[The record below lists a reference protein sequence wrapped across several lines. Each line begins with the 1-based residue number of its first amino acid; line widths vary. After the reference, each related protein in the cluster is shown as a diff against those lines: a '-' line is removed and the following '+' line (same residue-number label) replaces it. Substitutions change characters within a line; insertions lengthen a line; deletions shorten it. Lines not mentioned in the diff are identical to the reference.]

1 MNHLKLVT
9 ILGHHNQCACTNITT
24 ACLVLQKMILQQKKR
39 YSGHLKQTSHTVQ
52 HIFCLVL
59 IVNQQMFDRNM
70 FLVLKLK
77 FRNRKKI
84 PIPLLI
90 KNNGGKGVQC
100 LEIKESKS

>member
-1 MNHLKLVT
+1 M
-9 ILGHHNQCACTNITT
+9 

-77 FRNRKKI
+77 FRKREKI

-90 KNNGGKGVQC
+90 KNNGVQC